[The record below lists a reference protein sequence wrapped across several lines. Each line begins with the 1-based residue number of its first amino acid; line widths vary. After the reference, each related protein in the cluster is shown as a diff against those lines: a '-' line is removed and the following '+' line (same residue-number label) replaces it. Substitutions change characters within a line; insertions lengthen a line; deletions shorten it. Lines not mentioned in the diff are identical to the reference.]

1 MRRRRRAKLI
11 SDINVVPYLDVML
24 VLLVIFM
31 ITAPLFNQGVVD
43 LPSVGENADVGDVP
57 TDGIIVNFEIGKIS
71 LGEEDSEGQPLNR
84 KETINRIADILF
96 LEPNRSIVIGVDAD
110 ASHGDVMRFYSELRD
125 GISEREIEHKG
136 RIGFVVE
143 AE

>member
-1 MRRRRRAKLI
+1 M
-11 SDINVVPYLDVML
+11 
-24 VLLVIFM
+24 
-31 ITAPLFNQGVVD
+31 
-43 LPSVGENADVGDVP
+43 PSVGENADVGDVP